1 MGVIPGADN
10 AETHTGMPLWLQERS
25 KVGSKVLGE
34 GGFHKKKAGSN
45 PCLVVAY
52 LNSGLE
58 LDYGKLTVAVS
69 PGPTSAASTGLSAS
83 KA

>member
-34 GGFHKKKAGSN
+34 GGFHKKERQGVTPA
-45 PCLVVAY
+45 L
-52 LNSGLE
+52 LWHI
-58 LDYGKLTVAVS
+58 
-69 PGPTSAASTGLSAS
+69 
-83 KA
+83 